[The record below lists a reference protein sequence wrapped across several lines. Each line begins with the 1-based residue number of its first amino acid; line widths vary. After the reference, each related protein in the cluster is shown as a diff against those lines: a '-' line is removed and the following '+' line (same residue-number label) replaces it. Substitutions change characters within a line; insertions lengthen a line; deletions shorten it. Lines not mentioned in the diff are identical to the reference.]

1 MSKNADDDRDVESD
15 ISIITTSMESSNKIN
30 NDNDNDNDNDD
41 DKNKIQ
47 NWFFALVL
55 PLQLVRA
62 LYCRRRCQNVD
73 IPC

>member
-1 MSKNADDDRDVESD
+1 MSKNADDDIDVESD

-30 NDNDNDNDNDD
+30 NDNDNDD

>member
-30 NDNDNDNDNDD
+30 NDNDNDD